1 MPRRL
6 TVLTFCSLLI
16 WASAVSCT
24 RQESAAGAGKN
35 EPAVRTGADQLFDE
49 PYYSWIKGRGL
60 GLITNQTGV
69 NSELEGLPNLLSS
82 HDEINLVALF
92 GPEHGIYGEA
102 EAGDNVAE
110 RSDIYSLYGEHQAP
124 TPEMLEGV
132 EVLIYDI
139 QDVGARFYTFISTMY
154 ECMKAVSGTGI
165 EFIVLDR
172 PDPIGGLRV
181 DGPVLEEG
189 FESFVGIYS
198 LPNRYGLT
206 SGELAILLKEETNL
220 DLDLKVV
227 PVKGWSRSQDFS
239 DYGKEWINPSPNMPG
254 FKAALSFPGFCLVEG
269 TNLSEGR
276 GTTKPFE
283 YFGAPWID
291 SIALA
296 QKINSL
302 GLPGLK
308 FRPQM
313 FTPSFSKHQGEA
325 CGGVQLHITDKDV
338 FQPVTSALHFIK
350 SVQEMYPDE
359 FSFREDG
366 FDRLCGNSWVRTMLQ
381 EGAEVKDIEA
391 RWQEK
396 LDDFKTTREKY
407 LLYQ

>member
-1 MPRRL
+1 MPRKL
-6 TVLTFCSLLI
+6 TVLAFSSLLI
-16 WASAVSCT
+16 WSSAASCI
-24 RQESAAGAGKN
+24 RQEPSGMPEKL
-35 EPAVRTGADQLFDE
+35 EPTVQTGADQLFDE
-49 PYYSWIKGRGL
+49 PYYSWIKGKGL

-69 NSELEGLPNLLSS
+69 NSELEGLPELLSS
-82 HDEINLVALF
+82 HEDINLVALF

-102 EAGDNVAE
+102 EAGDDVAE
-110 RSDIYSLYGEHQAP
+110 RSNIYNLYGEHQAP

-132 EVLIYDI
+132 EVLVYDI

-165 EFIVLDR
+165 QFIVLDR
-172 PDPIGGLRV
+172 PDPIGGIKV
-181 DGPVLEEG
+181 EGPVLEEG
-189 FESFVGIYS
+189 FESFVGIYPI
-198 LPNRYGLT
+198 PNRYGLT
-206 SGELAILLKEETNL
+206 SGELAMLLKEETNL
-220 DLDLKVV
+220 VLDLKVV
-227 PVKGWSRSQDFS
+227 PVKGWSRKQGFS

-254 FKAALSFPGFCLVEG
+254 FKPALSFPGFCLVEG

-296 QKINSL
+296 QKINSI

-325 CGGVQLHITDKDV
+325 CGGVQLHITDNET
-338 FQPVTSALHFIK
+338 FQPVISALYFIK
-350 SVQEMYPDE
+350 TVQEMNPDE
-359 FSFREDG
+359 FSFREDI

-391 RWQEK
+391 RWQEE
-396 LDDFKTTREKY
+396 LEVFKATREKY